1 MTVRSYRALGVASGV
16 ALLVSFA
23 LLAYSR
29 LELATVRH
37 NVQRAHD
44 IAWLLECDRDRALQ
58 ATVPQAVEILW
69 FKLYSPALMEQPKHG
84 DFDAFIDRQ
93 RGRAIRDVIL
103 YLRTKTGDDL
113 GSDPEAW
120 IEKYGDDD
128 TKESF
133 TSLKEALS
141 DTNMPEASNQS
152 VETPMRVVNSRVDV
166 PTGRFH

>member
-1 MTVRSYRALGVASGV
+1 MTVRSYRALAV
-16 ALLVSFA
+16 ALGVTLLVLLA

-44 IAWLLECDRDRALQ
+44 IVWLLEGDRDMALQ

-69 FKLYSPALMEQPKHG
+69 FKLYSPTLFDQPKHG

-93 RGRAIRDVIL
+93 RGRTIRDVIL
-103 YLRTKTGDDL
+103 YLRNKTGDDL

-120 IEKYGDDD
+120 IQKYGDDD

-133 TSLKEALS
+133 ASLKETLS
-141 DTNMPEASNQS
+141 DTNEPEASNQS
-152 VETPMRVVNSRVDV
+152 VEATADPPSS
-166 PTGRFH
+166 